1 MLVAM
6 EEEVTAGAAKE
17 AARAAETG
25 VEMVVVRA
33 EEREAERAEV
43 MAVEAGEAV
52 RAAMEDPE
60 TAKAEAARDMD

>member
-1 MLVAM
+1 MVVAM

-33 EEREAERAEV
+33 E
-43 MAVEAGEAV
+43 VEAKARGGLGVEAV
-52 RAAMEDPE
+52 A
-60 TAKAEAARDMD
+60 T